1 MNHQPQETSPQLV
14 VAVVEDDPLLR
25 EEIEI
30 HLTGHHMLVHSV
42 NSASAL
48 DDLTARIPIDLF
60 VIDLNLPGE
69 GGLSLCTRLRESL
82 PNAGIII
89 STGRTS
95 LVDRIAGYKQG
106 GADFYLTKPVA
117 PDELVLVLQSL
128 GRRLKTSNAKD
139 SWSLSLQE
147 RTLKGPLEHQKLRL
161 TNREKML
168 LVALIQ
174 AKDKTLSSG
183 VLCDLFSDDS
193 DRLVSKH
200 SLEELVMRLRK
211 KFKAIQPEEA
221 EEAIKSVWGTGYQL
235 CLKISFTH

>member
-1 MNHQPQETSPQLV
+1 MPIQTLETPLQLV

-30 HLTGHHMLVHSV
+30 HLQGHHMLVHSV

-48 DDLTARIPIDLF
+48 DDLTARVAIDLF
-60 VIDLNLPGE
+60 LIDLNLPGE
-69 GGLSLCTRLRESL
+69 SGLSLCTRIRKSL
-82 PNAGIII
+82 PNVGIVI

-95 LVDRIAGYKQG
+95 LIDRIAGYKQG

-128 GRRLKTSNAKD
+128 GRRLKNSNNMDA
-139 SWSLSLQE
+139 WSLSLQE
-147 RTLKGPLEHQKLRL
+147 RTLKGPQDHQKLRL
-161 TNREKML
+161 TNREKIL

-183 VLCDLFSDDS
+183 VLCDLFSEDS
-193 DRLVSKH
+193 DRVLSKH

-211 KFKAIQPEEA
+211 KFKSIQQEGA

-235 CLKISFTH
+235 CIKINFIH